1 MGRSGFGNQQTGF
14 GVFDLNAVSIGISPQ
29 SVAARGLPAKLV
41 LLAIV
46 DIDER
51 LSQTV
56 PGAVVRVVQ
65 SAGAGCVEH
74 LRFNS
79 PEQARGLPGLAGS
92 SPSLLAD
99 SVRLALAAGCT
110 YVDVVALSFEDDGR
124 IAFSAP
130 NMVGQLRSVLA
141 GLPGA
146 VLVAPDLRL
155 GPARSAAALVQD
167 IYAVLPES
175 FQILLLDAPL
185 DAPATVL
192 AEACRGLDVGVVRW
206 TESPEAETQSF
217 RSGATWVGAR
227 LCRPGSLGRSLTGLH
242 AAPLPGRQM
251 LRSREETLLIRERNT
266 GRTPESA
273 STIDLSVGTRGIQ
286 VLTEPSLRGTS
297 DGWSLPALYAV
308 KTVHQALIEQASSF
322 VFRNVNM
329 QNAVAFGA
337 GVSACLEPYVRAG
350 LLSGIDSGMPSVE
363 PAMIRDQSAPGL
375 GVTVS
380 AVLRPWTRRIH
391 VQVGVAVG
399 EAPRIRELA

>member
-1 MGRSGFGNQQTGF
+1 VGRSGFGNQQAGF

-51 LSQTV
+51 LSQAV

-65 SAGAGCVEH
+65 STGAGCVEH
-74 LRFNS
+74 LRFSS

-130 NMVGQLRSVLA
+130 DMVGQLRSVLA

-155 GPARSAAALVQD
+155 GPAQSAAALVQD

-206 TESPEAETQSF
+206 MESPAAETQSF

-227 LCRPGSLGRSLTGLH
+227 LCRPGAIGRSLTGVH
-242 AAPLPGRQM
+242 AVPLPGRQM
-251 LRSREETLLIRERNT
+251 LRSREETLLIRERAAV
-266 GRTPESA
+266 RTSESA
-273 STIDLSVGTRGIQ
+273 STIDLSVGTQGIQ

-308 KTVHQALIEQASSF
+308 KTVHRTLIEQASSF

-337 GVSACLEPYVRAG
+337 GVSACLEPYVRTG
-350 LLSGIDSGMPSVE
+350 LLSGIDGGMPSVE

-399 EAPRIRELA
+399 EAPRLRELA